1 MRVRTAGL
9 EGAKPFDGRQLSAAE
24 GESKPVAGHR
34 IDEPGTIAG
43 QHQPVDVAIDRV
55 NGERAEN
62 RRALNG
68 ARIGEAIAQNR
79 IGSEFP
85 LKQAGR
91 IAHPTKIVAIRQD
104 EARIRELHT
113 QLQITP
119 AQEDLWTNVAQVM
132 RDNAHRMETLTQA
145 RAAKAPTMTA
155 LDDLKTYTDIV
166 EAHAEGL
173 KTFTPAFAA
182 LYDHMSD
189 AQKQQADAVFRSH
202 SQMRMARHEA
212 HGH

>member
-1 MRVRTAGL
+1 MQRVAS
-9 EGAKPFDGRQLSAAE
+9 PFTSSLALAVAVLALLVTSPLAATHP
-24 GESKPVAGHR
+24 SHL
-34 IDEPGTIAG
+34 
-43 QHQPVDVAIDRV
+43 DRV
-55 NGERAEN
+55 
-62 RRALNG
+62 
-68 ARIGEAIAQNR
+68 
-79 IGSEFP
+79 
-85 LKQAGR
+85 
-91 IAHPTKIVAIRQD
+91 

-119 AQEDLWTNVAQVM
+119 VQEDLWNNVAQVM

-145 RAAKAPTMTA
+145 RAVKAQTMTA

-173 KTFTPAFAA
+173 KQFTPAFET
-182 LYDHMSD
+182 LYDNMSN